1 MEDKFVKIISLH
13 VEHLYGCYNYDVELN
28 PDVTF
33 VYGTNGCGKTTVLNI
48 TEAIITG
55 QLYKLFDYDFRSMV
69 LVYSPN
75 ASKQELK
82 RIKIDQRKNLLS
94 ILFEEHKYDIEKL
107 NMHDDIR
114 NIERDIREVYRYYF
128 SRYEILNIIKSTF
141 NYVYLP
147 LNRSSV
153 LYDYE
158 DNSEIYMMRRVRT
171 RIPLEN
177 NLSTI
182 SETRDIAMIQ
192 IEDLINYHFS
202 RINSTITKIND
213 NFRNDIMKSLL
224 DVNQRYTV
232 ENFIQDIFMK
242 KNTVTDFRKTNKAY
256 IKMLKELEI
265 LNKREEE
272 KYNKFFA
279 EFIDDFLKYQES
291 DDKSISIELVTK
303 FQEVTKI
310 KNLVSIAEKM
320 EQRKAL
326 ARKPIELFINTM
338 NGFIENSEDNKEILI
353 DSMGR
358 VGFVT
363 KYCKRPI
370 SIQYLSSGEKQLM
383 TFFANLI
390 FNVKSS
396 TSGIFVVDEPELSL
410 HLSWQKIFVEKTLE
424 INSNIQLIFATH
436 SPEIIGNRRSKMFRL
451 EKKFVGKGDENC
463 EQF

>member
-1 MEDKFVKIISLH
+1 MKIISLH
-13 VEHLYGCYNYDVELN
+13 VENLYGCYNYDLELN

-55 QLYKLFDYDFRSMV
+55 RLYKLFEYDFTSMV
-69 LVYSPN
+69 LVYSSN
-75 ASKQELK
+75 ASKEALNS
-82 RIKIDQRKNLLS
+82 IKIDQEKNLLS
-94 ILFEEHKYDIEKL
+94 ILFEKHNYKIEKV

-114 NIERDIREVYRYYF
+114 NIEMDIRELYRYYF
-128 SRYEILNIIKSTF
+128 SRYEILKIIKRTF

-158 DNSEIYMMRRVRT
+158 DNSDIYMMRRVRN

-177 NLSTI
+177 NLSKI
-182 SETRDIAMIQ
+182 SETRDIAMMQ

-202 RINSTITKIND
+202 RINSNITEIND
-213 NFRNDIMKSLL
+213 SFRNDIMKSLL
-224 DVNQRYTV
+224 DVNQRYTADD
-232 ENFIQDIFMK
+232 FIKDLLL
-242 KNTVTDFRKTNKAY
+242 KNNKVSDFKKTNKAY

-265 LNKREEE
+265 LNKDEEE

-279 EFIDDFLKYQES
+279 EFIEDFLKHKES
-291 DDKSISIELVTK
+291 DNKSISIELITK

-320 EQRKAL
+320 EQRKSS
-326 ARKPIELFINTM
+326 ARKPIELFIKTM
-338 NGFIENSEDNKEILI
+338 NGFIENSEENKEILI
-353 DSMGR
+353 DPMGR

-363 KYCKRPI
+363 KYCKNPI
-370 SIQYLSSGEKQLM
+370 SIQCLSSGEKQLM

-436 SPEIIGNRRSKMFRL
+436 SPEIIGNRRNKMFRL
-451 EKKFVGKGDENC
+451 EKKFVGKGDEYC
-463 EQF
+463 E